1 MERENILASD
11 QNICLHVDSE
21 SFAGAIIPPTFGNSL
36 FTFNSYEDYV
46 LGETN
51 QQNKCVYWRG
61 TNPTV
66 EIAEKKLAALERGE
80 TCKCF
85 ASGMAAITAA
95 IFNSVKSGDHV
106 LSVGNI
112 YQSTDEL
119 LNYLQKF
126 GVEHST
132 VFSVHIDDIQNA
144 IRPNTSLIYTECPT
158 DTNLQLV
165 PLKKLASLAKDN
177 GIRTIVDNTWATP
190 LFQKPLTYGI
200 DIVVHSASKYLGG
213 HNDLV
218 GGALITSAEIMKT
231 LFKKEYLL
239 FGSSMGPYE
248 ASLLLRGLQTLP
260 IRMKALQ
267 DTTMKIAQFLDKHPA
282 IERVHYPG
290 LGQKQF
296 SNETKHQ
303 FTGFSSL
310 LTFELKNAEH
320 NAVKSVI
327 NKVKVFKIGVSWG
340 GLESLIIT
348 PNLGDNEEELKKKNI
363 NPHIIRLSI
372 GMEPSEDL
380 INDLRNALEQ

>member
-1 MERENILASD
+1 M
-11 QNICLHVDSE
+11 
-21 SFAGAIIPPTFGNSL
+21 AG
-36 FTFNSYEDYV
+36 
-46 LGETN
+46 
-51 QQNKCVYWRG
+51 
-61 TNPTV
+61 
-66 EIAEKKLAALERGE
+66 
-80 TCKCF
+80 
-85 ASGMAAITAA
+85 ITAA

-303 FTGFSSL
+303 LTGFSSL

>member
-1 MERENILASD
+1 MERENILNSD
-11 QNICLHVDSE
+11 HNICLHVDSE
-21 SFAGAIIPPTFGNSL
+21 SFAGAIIPPIYGNSL

-66 EIAEKKLAALERGE
+66 EIAEKKLAALERGD

-132 VFSVHIDDIQNA
+132 VFSVHIDDIRNA
-144 IRPNTSLIYTECPT
+144 IRPNTSLIYIECPT
-158 DTNLQLV
+158 DMNLQLV

-190 LFQKPLTYGI
+190 LFQKPLIYGI

-213 HNDLV
+213 HSDLV
-218 GGALITSAEIMKT
+218 GGAIITSTEIMKT

-267 DTTMKIAQFLDKHPA
+267 DSTMKIAQFLDKHPA
-282 IERVHYPG
+282 IKRVHYPG

-303 FTGFSSL
+303 LTGFSSL
-310 LTFELKNAEH
+310 LTFELKKADH
-320 NAVKSVI
+320 NAVISVI

-348 PNLGDNEEELKKKNI
+348 PNLGHNEEELKKKNI
-363 NPHIIRLSI
+363 NPYIIRLSI

-380 INDLRNALEQ
+380 INDLRNALGQ